1 MRNYKCF
8 EYYIRLIVLF
18 MQILKRIYSYMNLVG
33 YIYIYKHVLNKKCSF
48 FKTGFQYYNS
58 KSVTYLKVISVL
70 HASHI
75 ASISCRVDIKNWKKA
90 G

>member
-33 YIYIYKHVLNKKCSF
+33 YIYISMCLTKNVHFLRPAFSIIIQKVL
-48 FKTGFQYYNS
+48 
-58 KSVTYLKVISVL
+58 LI
-70 HASHI
+70 
-75 ASISCRVDIKNWKKA
+75 
-90 G
+90 